1 MKRPAR
7 WTEWKKRIPGGLD
20 GRRMLVISF
29 IDKCGT
35 GLWNTSIA
43 LYFTYVSG
51 LGVAQ
56 VGLLIGLSGAAGMA
70 GAPLAGRLADRF
82 PVTRVLIGAQLL
94 RAVALLAL
102 LTTDH
107 YGLLILYA
115 AIGALPDRG
124 TNVLT
129 KVYAT
134 RVAGPQRVRYQAI
147 NRTVGNLGWVFGG
160 LGAAA
165 ALAVATSTA
174 YQLLLIGNAL
184 SYVVMAALTLRCGEP
199 QPPAASR
206 VAAGPTTPGVPP
218 TRPTS
223 PWRDRTFLLFTGSE
237 AVLCLDDTILQV
249 ALPLWIV
256 HATAA
261 PAGLAP
267 LLLVMN
273 SVLVVLFQVP
283 LARFGGSTAAAR
295 RLLLPL
301 AVLFAVGTA
310 ALAVSALGGRA
321 VAVSALVLAA
331 LALTFVE
338 ILHAIASW
346 ELSVALAPDDAQGA
360 YLGVHGLA
368 VATQRFGGPLL
379 LTGVIA
385 TGPLAWLVLGAGLA
399 AMCGGQ
405 HRVVARGLEKKSL
418 SVPTVTVSEH

>member
-1 MKRPAR
+1 MDLRSR
-7 WTEWKKRIPGGLD
+7 WATWKKDVPGGLD

-35 GLWNTSIA
+35 GLWATSIA

-51 LGVAQ
+51 LGIAQ
-56 VGLLIGLSGAAGMA
+56 VGLLVGLSGAAGIA

-82 PVTRVLIGAQLL
+82 PVTRVLIAAQLL
-94 RAVALLAL
+94 RAAALLAL

-107 YGLLILYA
+107 YALLILYSA
-115 AIGALPDRG
+115 VGALPDRG

-129 KVYAT
+129 KLYAT
-134 RVAGPQRVRYQAI
+134 RVAGPARVRYQAI

-165 ALAVATSTA
+165 ALAAGTDTA
-174 YQLLLIGNAL
+174 YRLLLIGNVL
-184 SYVVMAALTLRCGEP
+184 SYVAMAALTLRCSE
-199 QPPAASR
+199 PPAPASR
-206 VAAGPTTPGVPP
+206 IAADSTTGAPP
-218 TRPTS
+218 ARPTS
-223 PWRDRTFLLFTGSE
+223 PWRDRTFLLFTGTE

-283 LARFGGSTAAAR
+283 LARFGGSTDAAR

-301 AVLFAVGTA
+301 AALFALGTS
-310 ALAVSALGGRA
+310 ALAVSALGGRGLA
-321 VAVSALVLAA
+321 VTALVVAA

-338 ILHAIASW
+338 MLHAIASW

-385 TGPLAWLVLGAGLA
+385 AGPLAWAVLGAGLV

-405 HRVVARGLEKKSL
+405 HRVVSRGLPTASSL
-418 SVPTVTVSEH
+418 SVPAVTVSEQ